1 MCVCVCVHLLVY
13 YCDEVCCSL
22 VHTVINVEERRRS
35 RTDRRL
41 VAMERAMAAL
51 APPPPPPPVV
61 QAPPPVLAAAAPP
74 PVLAAAA
81 APPPPVLDSP
91 SPSPPQ
97 GGVTMADIIQ
107 RLVYLESRAQ
117 RADHFE
123 RRTVELEEKVKHL
136 EAIIS
141 AGLPA
146 PVTSSTPVA
155 PRGGSPP
162 ANSNWPPSSSRD
174 VYHQSPSSLIDT
186 EATQHFVTAVPI
198 TPAPATLQTSSDLP
212 LSCSASEATI
222 LTYHTALETS
232 MAKPASAS
240 NTASLLTAVIPP
252 SDPSP
257 VPLLPAPSRRRPSPS
272 GEMPG
277 PSGYVPPSS
286 SPSSSSSSSL
296 PFVPPAS
303 RRSVRRLASPD
314 VDAPPP
320 KRRSGGGV

>member
-1 MCVCVCVHLLVY
+1 M
-13 YCDEVCCSL
+13 
-22 VHTVINVEERRRS
+22 HTVINIEERRRT

-41 VAMERAMAAL
+41 AAVERAMAAL
-51 APPPPPPPVV
+51 APPPPAPPAV

-74 PVLAAAA
+74 PPPVLAAAAA
-81 APPPPVLDSP
+81 APPPPPPPPVLAAP
-91 SPSPPQ
+91 SPSPPPQ
-97 GGVTMADIIQ
+97 AAAPPQSEVTMASIIE
-107 RLVYLESRAQ
+107 RLVYLENRAQ

-155 PRGGSPP
+155 LRGRSPP
-162 ANSNWPPSSSRD
+162 ADSNWPPSSSRD

-198 TPAPATLQTSSDLP
+198 TPAPATLQTSPDLP
-212 LSCSASEATI
+212 LPSSASEATI
-222 LTYHTALETS
+222 LTYHTALETFV
-232 MAKPASAS
+232 AKPASTP
-240 NTASLLTAVIPP
+240 NTAPLLTAVITP

-257 VPLLPAPSRRRPSPS
+257 VPLRPAPSRRRPSPS